1 MFTGIVEQV
10 GQLAE
15 VKPMAGGFR
24 VRIETPL
31 AADTQPGDSI
41 AVSGVCLTALVVA
54 QGEIHADIGPE
65 TARITTLGGLAR
77 GQRVNLERPLR
88 ADARLGGH
96 FVLGHVDGVGVV
108 EETRAEGESLWL
120 TVSFPPSLSA
130 LFIRKGS
137 VTVDGVSL
145 TVNRCDDQSF
155 EVNIIPQTGKET
167 GILKKKVGDLVNIE
181 TDLIGKYVEK
191 LVLKGKEPHPKRASA
206 IDEKLLREHG
216 FGV

>member
-10 GQLAE
+10 GRLAE

-24 VRIETPL
+24 VRIETAL

-54 QGEIHADIGPE
+54 NGDIHADIGPE
-65 TARITTLGGLAR
+65 TSRVTTLGTLAR

-108 EETRAEGESLWL
+108 EETRGEGDSLWL
-120 TVSFPPSLSA
+120 TISFPPSLSA

-145 TVNRCDDQSF
+145 TVAGLDERRFDIQ
-155 EVNIIPQTGKET
+155 VIPYTRQHTT
-167 GILKKKVGDLVNIE
+167 LGDLRPGDRVNLE
-181 TDLIGKYVEK
+181 CDVLGKYV
-191 LVLKGKEPHPKRASA
+191 LRATEIA
-206 IDEKLLREHG
+206 GLADLRRR
-216 FGV
+216 

>member
-41 AVSGVCLTALVVA
+41 AVCGVCLTALVVA
-54 QGEIHADIGPE
+54 NGEIHADIGPE
-65 TARITTLGGLAR
+65 TARITTLGSLAR

-120 TVSFPPSLSA
+120 TISFPPSLSA

-145 TVNRCDDQSF
+145 TVAGLDERRFDIQVIPYTREHTTLGERRPGDRVNLECD
-155 EVNIIPQTGKET
+155 V
-167 GILKKKVGDLVNIE
+167 L
-181 TDLIGKYVEK
+181 GKYV
-191 LVLKGKEPHPKRASA
+191 LRATEIA
-206 IDEKLLREHG
+206 GLADLRRR
-216 FGV
+216 

>member
-10 GQLAE
+10 GRLAE
-15 VKPMAGGFR
+15 MKPMAGGYR
-24 VRIETPL
+24 VRIETTL
-31 AADTQPGDSI
+31 AAETQPGDSL

-54 QGEIHADIGPE
+54 QGEVHADIGPE
-65 TARITTLGGLAR
+65 TARITTLGALAR

-108 EETRAEGESLWL
+108 EETRAEGESQWL
-120 TVSFPPSLSA
+120 TISFPPSLSP

-145 TVNRCDDQSF
+145 TIAGLDERRFDIQV
-155 EVNIIPQTGKET
+155 IPYTREHT
-167 GILKKKVGDLVNIE
+167 TLGDLRPGDRVNLE
-181 TDLIGKYVEK
+181 CDVLGKYV
-191 LVLKGKEPHPKRASA
+191 LRATEIA
-206 IDEKLLREHG
+206 GLADLRRR
-216 FGV
+216 

>member
-31 AADTQPGDSI
+31 AAGTAPGDSL

-54 QGEIHADIGPE
+54 NGEIHADIGPE
-65 TARITTLGGLAR
+65 TARITTLGALAR
-77 GQRVNLERPLR
+77 GRRVNLERPLR

-108 EETRAEGESLWL
+108 EETRTEGESLWL
-120 TVSFPPSLSA
+120 TISFPPSLSA

-145 TVNRCDDQSF
+145 TVAGLDERRFDIQVIPYTREHTTLGELRPGDRVNLECD
-155 EVNIIPQTGKET
+155 V
-167 GILKKKVGDLVNIE
+167 L
-181 TDLIGKYVEK
+181 GKYV
-191 LVLKGKEPHPKRASA
+191 LRATEIA
-206 IDEKLLREHG
+206 GLADLRRR
-216 FGV
+216 

>member
-31 AADTQPGDSI
+31 AADTEPGDSI

-54 QGEIHADIGPE
+54 NGEVHADIGPE
-65 TARITTLGGLAR
+65 TARITTLGTLAR

-120 TVSFPPSLSA
+120 TISFPPSLSP

-145 TVNRCDDQSF
+145 TVAGLDERRFDIQ
-155 EVNIIPQTGKET
+155 VIPYTRQHTT
-167 GILKKKVGDLVNIE
+167 LGDLRPGDRVNLE
-181 TDLIGKYVEK
+181 CDVLGKYV
-191 LVLKGKEPHPKRASA
+191 LRATEIA
-206 IDEKLLREHG
+206 GLADLRRR
-216 FGV
+216 

>member
-10 GQLAE
+10 GRLAE

-54 QGEIHADIGPE
+54 NGEIHADIGPE
-65 TARITTLGGLAR
+65 TARITTLGALAR
-77 GQRVNLERPLR
+77 GQRINLERPLR

-120 TVSFPPSLSA
+120 TISFPPSLSA

-145 TVNRCDDQSF
+145 TVAGLDERRFDIQVIPYTREHTTLGELRPGDRVNLECD
-155 EVNIIPQTGKET
+155 V
-167 GILKKKVGDLVNIE
+167 L
-181 TDLIGKYVEK
+181 GKYV
-191 LVLKGKEPHPKRASA
+191 LRATEIA
-206 IDEKLLREHG
+206 GLADLRRR
-216 FGV
+216 

>member
-1 MFTGIVEQV
+1 MFTGIVEEV

-24 VRIETPL
+24 VRIETSL
-31 AADTQPGDSI
+31 ASATRPGDSL
-41 AVSGVCLTALVVA
+41 AVCGVCLTTLVVA
-54 QGEIHADIGPE
+54 NGEIHADIGPE
-65 TARITTLGGLAR
+65 TARITTLGTLTR

-108 EETRAEGESLWL
+108 EETRIEGDSLWL
-120 TVSFPPSLSA
+120 TISFPPSLSA

-145 TVNRCDDQSF
+145 TVAGLDERRFDIQVIPYTRQHTTLGALRPGDRVNLECD
-155 EVNIIPQTGKET
+155 V
-167 GILKKKVGDLVNIE
+167 L
-181 TDLIGKYVEK
+181 GKYV
-191 LVLKGKEPHPKRASA
+191 LRASEIA
-206 IDEKLLREHG
+206 GLAELRRR
-216 FGV
+216 

>member
-54 QGEIHADIGPE
+54 HGEIHADIGPE
-65 TARITTLGGLAR
+65 TARITTLGSLAH

-96 FVLGHVDGVGVV
+96 FVLGHVDGVGVI
-108 EETRAEGESLWL
+108 EETRPEGESLWL

-145 TVNRCDDQSF
+145 TVAGLDERRFDIQVIPYTREHTTLGERRPGDRVNLECD
-155 EVNIIPQTGKET
+155 V
-167 GILKKKVGDLVNIE
+167 L
-181 TDLIGKYVEK
+181 GKYV
-191 LVLKGKEPHPKRASA
+191 LRATEIA
-206 IDEKLLREHG
+206 GLADLRRR
-216 FGV
+216 

>member
-31 AADTQPGDSI
+31 AAETQPGDSM

-54 QGEIHADIGPE
+54 NGEIHADIGPE

-77 GQRVNLERPLR
+77 GQHVNLERPLR

-96 FVLGHVDGVGVV
+96 FVLGHVDGIGVV

-120 TVSFPPSLSA
+120 TISFPPSLSA

-145 TVNRCDDQSF
+145 TVAGLDERRFDIQVIPYTRQHTTLGELRPGDRVNLECD
-155 EVNIIPQTGKET
+155 V
-167 GILKKKVGDLVNIE
+167 L
-181 TDLIGKYVEK
+181 GKYV
-191 LVLKGKEPHPKRASA
+191 LRATEIA
-206 IDEKLLREHG
+206 GLADLRRR
-216 FGV
+216 

>member
-24 VRIETPL
+24 VRIETSL
-31 AADTQPGDSI
+31 AAETLPGDSL

-54 QGEIHADIGPE
+54 NGEIHADIGPE
-65 TARITTLGGLAR
+65 TARITTLGTLAR
-77 GQRVNLERPLR
+77 GRRVNLERPLR

-108 EETRAEGESLWL
+108 EETRPEGESLWL
-120 TVSFPPSLSA
+120 TISFPPSLSA

-137 VTVDGVSL
+137 VTVEGVSL
-145 TVNRCDDQSF
+145 TIAGLDERRFDIQVIPYTRDHTTLGELRPGDRVNLECD
-155 EVNIIPQTGKET
+155 V
-167 GILKKKVGDLVNIE
+167 L
-181 TDLIGKYVEK
+181 GKYV
-191 LVLKGKEPHPKRASA
+191 LRATEIA
-206 IDEKLLREHG
+206 GLAEIRRR
-216 FGV
+216 

>member
-31 AADTQPGDSI
+31 AAETQPGDSM

-54 QGEIHADIGPE
+54 NGEIHADIGPE
-65 TARITTLGGLAR
+65 TARITTLGGFAR
-77 GQRVNLERPLR
+77 GQHVNLERPLR

-96 FVLGHVDGVGVV
+96 FVLGHVDGIGVV

-120 TVSFPPSLSA
+120 TISFPPSLSA

-145 TVNRCDDQSF
+145 TVAGLDERRFDIQVIPYTRQHTTLGELRPGDRVNLECD
-155 EVNIIPQTGKET
+155 V
-167 GILKKKVGDLVNIE
+167 L
-181 TDLIGKYVEK
+181 GKYV
-191 LVLKGKEPHPKRASA
+191 LRATEIA
-206 IDEKLLREHG
+206 GLADLRRR
-216 FGV
+216 

>member
-10 GQLAE
+10 GHLAE

-24 VRIETPL
+24 VRIETAL
-31 AADTQPGDSI
+31 AAETQPGDSL
-41 AVSGVCLTALVVA
+41 AVNGVCLTALVGA
-54 QGEIHADIGPE
+54 QGEVHADIGPE
-65 TARITTLGGLAR
+65 TARVTTLGALSR

-108 EETRAEGESLWL
+108 EETRPEGESLWL
-120 TVSFPPSLSA
+120 TISFPPPLAA

-145 TVNRCDDQSF
+145 TIAGLDERCFDIQ
-155 EVNIIPQTGKET
+155 VIPVTRDHT
-167 GILKKKVGDLVNIE
+167 TLGDLRPADRVNLE
-181 TDLIGKYVEK
+181 CDVLGKYV
-191 LVLKGKEPHPKRASA
+191 LRAGEVA
-206 IDEKLLREHG
+206 ALADLRRR
-216 FGV
+216 

>member
-41 AVSGVCLTALVVA
+41 AVSGVCLTALVVVN
-54 QGEIHADIGPE
+54 GEIHADIGPE
-65 TARITTLGGLAR
+65 TSRITTLGSLAR
-77 GQRVNLERPLR
+77 GGRVNLERPLR

-108 EETRAEGESLWL
+108 EETRPEGESLWL
-120 TVSFPPSLSA
+120 TISFPPSLSA

-145 TVNRCDDQSF
+145 TVAGLDERRFDIQ
-155 EVNIIPQTGKET
+155 VIPYTREHT
-167 GILKKKVGDLVNIE
+167 TLGDLRPGDRVNLE
-181 TDLIGKYVEK
+181 CDVLGKYV
-191 LVLKGKEPHPKRASA
+191 LRATEIA
-206 IDEKLLREHG
+206 GLAELRRR
-216 FGV
+216 

>member
-1 MFTGIVEQV
+1 MFTGIVEEV
-10 GQLAE
+10 GRLAE
-15 VKPMAGGFR
+15 VKPMAGGYR
-24 VRIETPL
+24 VRIETDL
-31 AADTQPGDSI
+31 AGGMQPGDSL
-41 AVSGVCLTALVVA
+41 AVAGVCLTALVVA
-54 QGEIHADIGPE
+54 QGEVHADIGPE
-65 TARITTLGGLAR
+65 TARITILGTLAR

-145 TVNRCDDQSF
+145 TIAGLDERRFDIQV
-155 EVNIIPQTGKET
+155 IPFTREHT
-167 GILKKKVGDLVNIE
+167 TLGDLRPGDRVNLE
-181 TDLIGKYVEK
+181 CDVLGKYV
-191 LVLKGKEPHPKRASA
+191 LRATEIA
-206 IDEKLLREHG
+206 GLADIRRR
-216 FGV
+216 

>member
-24 VRIETPL
+24 VRIETSL
-31 AADTQPGDSI
+31 APATRPGDSL
-41 AVSGVCLTALVVA
+41 AVCGVCLTTLVVA
-54 QGEIHADIGPE
+54 NGEIHADIGPE
-65 TARITTLGGLAR
+65 TARITTLGTLAR

-108 EETRAEGESLWL
+108 EETRTEGDSLWL
-120 TVSFPPSLSA
+120 TISFPPSLSA

-145 TVNRCDDQSF
+145 TVAGLDERRFDIQVIPYTRQHTTLGELRPGDRVNLECD
-155 EVNIIPQTGKET
+155 V
-167 GILKKKVGDLVNIE
+167 L
-181 TDLIGKYVEK
+181 GKYV
-191 LVLKGKEPHPKRASA
+191 LRASEIA
-206 IDEKLLREHG
+206 GLADLRRR
-216 FGV
+216 